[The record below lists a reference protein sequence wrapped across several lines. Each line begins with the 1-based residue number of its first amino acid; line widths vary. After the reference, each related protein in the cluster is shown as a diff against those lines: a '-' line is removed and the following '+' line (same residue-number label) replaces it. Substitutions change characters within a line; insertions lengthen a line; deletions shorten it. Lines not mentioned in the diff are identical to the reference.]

1 MPSRPSIALLGA
13 VLVSAAAAG
22 PVRADEL
29 RGIEA
34 RPSALGGRLVQ
45 DAGASGGAAVRIPL
59 GRRGRGWLVGLT
71 ETDAL
76 RLRVSGC
83 RGRFRLRVDEGR
95 WRTVRPTTDGDGVLQ
110 VALPARAATSRLWF
124 ARAAGRRACGG
135 LTVDRVDVVAPPVLL
150 AAAVRGDLLD
160 AVPGYRSAFLRT
172 FGGLTPEN
180 GQKMDVLQP
189 TWGSYAWG
197 ASDRLVRFA
206 NEQRLPVR
214 GHPLVYWDQLPRW
227 ITQPWVP
234 WTRDELRGVL
244 RGHVYTTT
252 RRYRGRI
259 DRWDVVNEV
268 LDWTGRRRPSV
279 WQNVIGDGYVEDA
292 FRAAHAGDPGAR
304 LVYNETGIEFP
315 SPQQDAAV
323 RLVADL
329 RSRGV
334 PIDGVGLQGHLDVDG
349 PPSSEDLD
357 AVISRF
363 AALGVG
369 VEFTEVDVS
378 LPGRPTT
385 DVLARQAA
393 AYATVADACWRH
405 VACDRMTVW
414 GIGDDHGWRGRDA
427 RALVLDSRYHGKPA
441 LTAVRE
447 GLAGGGRL
455 VEQSPAARV
464 APAH

>member
-1 MPSRPSIALLGA
+1 
-13 VLVSAAAAG
+13 
-22 PVRADEL
+22 
-29 RGIEA
+29 
-34 RPSALGGRLVQ
+34 
-45 DAGASGGAAVRIPL
+45 
-59 GRRGRGWLVGLT
+59 
-71 ETDAL
+71 
-76 RLRVSGC
+76 
-83 RGRFRLRVDEGR
+83 
-95 WRTVRPTTDGDGVLQ
+95 
-110 VALPARAATSRLWF
+110 
-124 ARAAGRRACGG
+124 
-135 LTVDRVDVVAPPVLL
+135 
-150 AAAVRGDLLD
+150 
-160 AVPGYRSAFLRT
+160 
-172 FGGLTPEN
+172 
-180 GQKMDVLQP
+180 
-189 TWGSYAWG
+189 
-197 ASDRLVRFA
+197 
-206 NEQRLPVR
+206 
-214 GHPLVYWDQLPRW
+214 
-227 ITQPWVP
+227 
-234 WTRDELRGVL
+234 VL
-244 RGHVYTTT
+244 RGHAYATT

-393 AYATVADACWRH
+393 AYATIADACWRH

-427 RALVLDSRYHGKPA
+427 RALVLDSGYRGKPA

-447 GLAGGGRL
+447 GLAGEGRL